1 MKKTKN
7 YFFELPYE
15 IIDHIFTFIPRLR
28 KRIYKVIKNNKF
40 INDMKKN
47 YKFIEVSRENSI

>member
-1 MKKTKN
+1 MKKIKN

-15 IIDHIFTFIPRLR
+15 IIEHIFTFIPRLR
-28 KRIYKVIKNNKF
+28 LRIHKVIKNNKF

>member
-1 MKKTKN
+1 MKQTKN
-7 YFFELPYE
+7 YFFDLPHE

-28 KRIYKVIKNNKF
+28 LRIHKVIKNNKF

-47 YKFIEVSRENSI
+47 YKLIEISRENSI

>member
-1 MKKTKN
+1 MKKIKN

-15 IIDHIFTFIPRLR
+15 IIEHIFTFIPRLR
-28 KRIYKVIKNNKF
+28 KLIHKVIKNNKF